1 MVDRDTLFRE
11 LNEGII
17 KERCRSFRIN
27 LNKNLQFI
35 RRYGGLGRIIPGFTD
50 KMVIVAGAGSSLEKS
65 YSPLKKYQFR
75 KEIEIIATDMA
86 LLPLVRNGIYPR
98 FVISC
103 ETTPVDFFRKVPTEN
118 IHLLAFSC
126 ISNINL
132 REWEGDVSFYNWM
145 IHNPYYDELWEMA
158 GRDLG
163 FVATGN
169 LVTTQAISFAMG
181 CRIRSLFLIGN
192 DLGFTDKYYARGT
205 VRYDRKFN
213 VIDRWNTIDTEEY
226 NTVRRVREYI
236 IRRNDRLYYSN
247 NQFLAGKL
255 WLEELF
261 QKQGIPVYDSSEP
274 GCSEEYVE
282 KMGVDEYFDQF
293 ERKKGRKR
301 RK

>member
-1 MVDRDTLFRE
+1 MDRDTLFRE

-17 KERCRSFRIN
+17 KERYRSFRIN
-27 LNKNLQFI
+27 LKKNLQLI
-35 RRYGGLGRIIPGFTD
+35 RRNGGLGRIIPGFTD
-50 KMVIVAGAGSSLEKS
+50 KMVIVVGAGSSLEKS
-65 YSPLKKYQFR
+65 YGPLKKYQFR

-86 LLPLVRNGIYPR
+86 LLPLVRNGICPS

-103 ETTPVDFFRKVPTEN
+103 ETTPVDFFRKVQTEN

-126 ISNINL
+126 ISNSNL
-132 REWEGDVSFYNWM
+132 REWKGDVSFYNWM
-145 IHNPYYDELWEMA
+145 IHNQYYDELWEMA
-158 GRDLG
+158 GEDLG

-169 LVTTQAISFAMG
+169 LVTTQAISFALG
-181 CRIRSLFLIGN
+181 CRIRSLFLVGN

-205 VRYDRKFN
+205 VRYDREFN
-213 VIDRWNTIDTEEY
+213 VTGRWNTIDTEEY
-226 NTVRRVREYI
+226 NTVRRAREYI
-236 IRRNDRLYYSN
+236 VRRNDRLYYSN

-261 QKQGIPVYDSSEP
+261 QKQSIPVYDSSEP
-274 GCSEEYVE
+274 GCSEEHVE
-282 KMGVDEYFDQF
+282 KMGVEEYFEQF